1 MQQLQTQNLRRNHQR
16 KGSRGAEFHL
26 IYRLTMLDYRCNT
39 IPMTLQTPFGTRA
52 VAGFASLIIGGAALI
67 MPLSAFAYSPYG
79 YDGYSQVCYSRF
91 DPNCI
96 TKATA
101 YLNSFPSYQYQ
112 PAYQSYSNNNYGYS
126 NSNSYNYNS
135 YPQYGYG
142 YQQPQYQQYSQ
153 YQNTPSYSYN
163 SYQYQYQYHYGY

>member
-1 MQQLQTQNLRRNHQR
+1 
-16 KGSRGAEFHL
+16 
-26 IYRLTMLDYRCNT
+26 
-39 IPMTLQTPFGTRA
+39 MTLQTPFGTRA

-101 YLNSFPSYQYQ
+101 YLNSFPSYGYNDPYGNEGYSTVGWHPSYQYQ